1 MISIKKLI
9 SNLQQC
15 RDTNITLPVHNE
27 SENSKFIQ
35 KTALR
40 MRKEELEARANIK
53 TYNTQ
58 LLNDVNYTMDTEIID
73 NVNNTKVHIKDI
85 SNSNNSNGNGNGNGN
100 SNSNSN
106 SNSDNKNKFKQHID
120 IVVPS
125 KSLIVYVENETA
137 QIPEIILNIFKLA
150 HINTN
155 EWYIFGVKNPESFY
169 KSFRFLTRMDFII
182 KNKNEKKNDIATFK
196 REMAL
201 QYETFYKSLNY
212 RKLRFMTSDIMI
224 NNLTNIDNYV
234 EYDAIKF
241 TVDYNMC
248 NLIILDIVSEKYID
262 VKYSEHTLVNNSNN
276 SNNSNTEFIII
287 IKYANNTYLP
297 LMNSNGTHTFN
308 ISILDTINKHFER
321 IVIDKFKEINV
332 ITNNIN
338 NITIN
343 NNVVND
349 VGDVD
354 SVDDIDVDV
363 VEGGDSERNTNNG
376 DILNCESISVF
387 YNNNI
392 SNNKNLITN
401 LVKTEL
407 NNTTKTHYVFEE
419 IITHDNYTNNNNNN
433 NSNNN
438 NNNSNNNNSNNDNSN
453 NDNSLPD
460 TTVVIVESPFDIL
473 MNNIPIK
480 TAKIKKTQKDKK
492 TTITNPITNPITQ
505 PIIKLDDLLNSVVN
519 NTIINS
525 SVINNTTIQKNVNLI
540 DNKLNENENENTH
553 TIMKPINKY
562 NLLDLQML
570 AKIENIDTQKQGSSG
585 KKINKTK
592 IEMYEEIINK
602 HK

>member
-15 RDTNITLPVHNE
+15 RDTNITLPVNNE

-85 SNSNNSNGNGNGNGN
+85 SNSNSNNNNNSNCNG
-100 SNSNSN
+100 
-106 SNSDNKNKFKQHID
+106 NSDNKNKFKQHID

-201 QYETFYKSLNY
+201 QYEAFYKSLNY

-262 VKYSEHTLVNNSNN
+262 VKYSEHKLVNNSNN
-276 SNNSNTEFIII
+276 SNYSITEFIII

-297 LMNSNGTHTFN
+297 LMNSSGTHTFN

-321 IVIDKFKEINV
+321 IVIDKFKEIND
-332 ITNNIN
+332 IK
-338 NITIN
+338 IN
-343 NNVVND
+343 NNVIEDGDND
-349 VGDVD
+349 VGDAVCDGDVVD
-354 SVDDIDVDV
+354 SCCDVDV
-363 VEGGDSERNTNNG
+363 VDESKNNNNG

-392 SNNKNLITN
+392 SNNKNLIKN
-401 LVKTEL
+401 LIKTEL
-407 NNTTKTHYVFEE
+407 TNTPNTHYVFEE
-419 IITHDNYTNNNNNN
+419 IITNDNYTNS
-433 NSNNN
+433 NSNS
-438 NNNSNNNNSNNDNSN
+438 NSNSNII
-453 NDNSLPD
+453 LPH
-460 TTVVIVESPFDIL
+460 TPTVATETPFDIL
-473 MNNIPIK
+473 MNKIPIK
-480 TAKIKKTQKDKK
+480 TDKIKKTKISK
-492 TTITNPITNPITQ
+492 TQLITQ
-505 PIIKLDDLLNSVVN
+505 HIAQPVNNVDDLLNSVVHNTISN
-519 NTIINS
+519 NTIS
-525 SVINNTTIQKNVNLI
+525 NNTSIQKNVNLL
-540 DNKLNENENENTH
+540 DVKLNENTS
-553 TIMKPINKY
+553 IKPINKY

-592 IEMYEEIINK
+592 IEMYDEIIAK
-602 HK
+602 HKKT